1 VRFGCFH
8 FCDHLQLDFG
18 LPLSKVRFTVIAR
31 TYRDDVAHAIGAVV
45 SQGDDVMTFQ
55 VSRPVL
61 TYKTF
66 LAKVF
71 ALAAG
76 TLLNGGPHL
85 WIAGVLPIL

>member
-1 VRFGCFH
+1 VLRLLSLCN
-8 FCDHLQLDFG
+8 HLQFDFG

-31 TYRDDVAHAIGAVV
+31 TYCDDVAHAIGAIF
-45 SQGDDVMTFQ
+45 SQSNDVMTFQ

-66 LAKVF
+66 LATVF
-71 ALAAG
+71 ALTAG

-85 WIAGVLPIL
+85 WIAGVLLG